1 MVKFIQIIVC
11 VTGGVTS
18 TEKKVREE
26 QYIYSEPQLHHDDTI
41 KMDANPSYGSS
52 YTGQRSNIAIQP
64 NPSND
69 VRKLKSENK
78 YEFSDMTF
86 EPNPSYDVA
95 TRMGTNAKSSD
106 VAITPNPAYGSVKT
120 KK

>member
-1 MVKFIQIIVC
+1 VC
-11 VTGGVTS
+11 VAGGVTS
-18 TEKKVREE
+18 IEKKVREE
-26 QYIYSEPQLHHDDTI
+26 HIYSEPQLHHDDTI

-52 YTGQRSNIAIQP
+52 YTGQCSNIAIQP
-64 NPSND
+64 NPSYD
-69 VRKLKSENK
+69 VSKLNSEDK
-78 YEFSDMTF
+78 YEFSDVNF

-106 VAITPNPAYGSVKT
+106 VTIIPNPAYGSGKT